1 MSQSCCAKKCHRTAL
16 TLLELVVVLGILAV
30 LSTVA
35 VRSLEPIADQARYEL
50 TQTVLK
56 DLRYAVIG
64 ESKRTSSSDSAI
76 YSSFITDTGVL
87 PADIDALFVKPI
99 ALSSQA
105 IQSFDSDR
113 DSVNDVTL
121 ASGWNG
127 PYLHLGPGV
136 SEVVDGWGREPTF
149 IDSSGD
155 LDIVSFGSDDDSIAA
170 EDGYRADLSVSVLTR
185 DYTGD
190 IVFRL
195 FAIDGLN
202 GSRIDPTPTG
212 TEQLAVLFYGV
223 NAAGGSTGAVAE
235 QTLVVPNVGS
245 FQYRRTDTICGRV
258 AARAILWDD
267 TDSDDVLDVGEAI
280 LKKSLVHYPVVHPA
294 ADVRI
299 EMELR

>member
-1 MSQSCCAKKCHRTAL
+1 MSHSCSAKRLNRTAL

-56 DLRYAVIG
+56 DLRFAVAG
-64 ESKRTSSSDSAI
+64 ESKRVSSSDSAI

-87 PADIDALFVKPI
+87 PADVNALLVQPV

-136 SEVVDGWGREPTF
+136 SEVLDGWGREPTLVE
-149 IDSSGD
+149 SSGD
-155 LDIVSFGSDDDSIAA
+155 LDVISLGSDGDSIAT

-195 FAIDGLN
+195 YAIDSLN
-202 GSRIDPTPTG
+202 GSRIDPNPTG

-223 NAAGGSTGAVAE
+223 NAAGGSTGSVAE
-235 QTLVVPNVGS
+235 QTLVVPNSGS
-245 FQYRRTDTICGRV
+245 FEYRRADTICGRV
-258 AARAILWDD
+258 AARAIHWDD
-267 TDSDDVLDVGEAI
+267 ADSDDVLDVGETV
-280 LKKSLVHYPVVHPA
+280 LKQSFVHYPVVHPA

>member
-1 MSQSCCAKKCHRTAL
+1 MSHLRCAKRFARTAL

-56 DLRYAVIG
+56 DLRLAVVG
-64 ESKRTSSSDSAI
+64 DPKHFSSNDSAI
-76 YSSFITDTGVL
+76 SSSFITDTGAL
-87 PADIDALFVKPI
+87 PADVSALLTKPI
-99 ALSSQA
+99 ALSTQA
-105 IQSFDSDR
+105 IQSFDSNR
-113 DSVNDVTL
+113 DAVNDVTL
-121 ASGWNG
+121 TSGWNG
-127 PYLHLGPGV
+127 PYLQLGPGTT
-136 SEVVDGWGREPTF
+136 EVLDGWGREPTLVE
-149 IDSSGD
+149 SSGD
-155 LDIVSFGSDDDSIAA
+155 LDIVSLGSDGDSIAS
-170 EDGYRADLSVSVLTR
+170 EDGYRADFSVSILTR

-195 FAIDGLN
+195 YAIDALN
-202 GSRIDPTPTG
+202 GSRIDPNPTG

-235 QTLVVPNVGS
+235 QTLVVANAGS
-245 FQYRRTDTICGRV
+245 FEFRRANTTCGRV

-267 TDSDDVLDVGEAI
+267 TDSDDQLDVGESI
-280 LKKSLVHYPVVHPA
+280 LKKSFVHYPVVLPA

>member
-1 MSQSCCAKKCHRTAL
+1 MSQSRCAKRRVRSAL

-56 DLRYAVIG
+56 DLRLAIMG
-64 ESKRTSSSDSAI
+64 ESQRFSGNDGAV
-76 YSSFITDTGVL
+76 YSNFITDTGVL
-87 PADIDALFVKPI
+87 PADVNALFIRPNG
-99 ALSSQA
+99 LSSQA
-105 IQSFDSDR
+105 VQLFDSDR

-127 PYLHLGPGV
+127 PYLHLGPGLN
-136 SEVVDGWGREPTF
+136 EVVDGWGREPAL
-149 IDSSGD
+149 IDTAGD
-155 LDIVSFGSDDDSIAA
+155 LEIVSMGSDGDSVAT
-170 EDGYRADLSVSVLTR
+170 EDGYRADVSTTVLTR
-185 DYTGD
+185 DYTGA

-195 FAIDGLN
+195 YAIDGLN
-202 GSRIDPTPTG
+202 GSRIDPTPAG

-223 NAAGGSTGAVAE
+223 NAAGGSTGSVAE
-235 QTLVVPNVGS
+235 QLLIVSNSGS
-245 FQYRRTDTICGRV
+245 FEYRRSGTICGRV

-267 TDSDDVLDVGEAI
+267 TDSDDAVDLGEAI
-280 LKKSLVHYPVVHPA
+280 IKKSFVHYPIVHPA
-294 ADVRI
+294 ADIRI